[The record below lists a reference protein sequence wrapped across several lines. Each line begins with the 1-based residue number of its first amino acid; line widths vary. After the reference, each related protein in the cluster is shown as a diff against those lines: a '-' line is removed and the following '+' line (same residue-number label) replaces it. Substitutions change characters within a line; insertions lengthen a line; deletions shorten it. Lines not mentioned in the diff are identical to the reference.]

1 MKHLIA
7 LSVVAFIVYTTC
19 LSIYLNLQYLNKK
32 EKINIIC
39 SFVIGVIVTLT
50 IVLISNIAY

>member
-50 IVLISNIAY
+50 IVLISK